1 MDMRDLKPA
10 KDFANQFGVK
20 SIIYGPPGSA
30 KTPLINT
37 CPRPV
42 LLACEPGLLSLRGSN
57 IPTYQAF
64 TIDAIDQFF
73 KWFFNSSE
81 TKNFDTLA
89 IDSTSQMADT
99 YLLQALKD
107 NKHGLKAYGEMATQT
122 MAHLRTLYYTR
133 EKHCY
138 LVAKET
144 TVDGTKRPYWAGQ
157 QLNVDIPHLYDLILH
172 LGIHN
177 VPGQGQVRSFQCN
190 GSIDVLSRDRT
201 GMLADYEEPHFG
213 KLIQKAMK

>member
-1 MDMRDLKPA
+1 
-10 KDFANQFGVK
+10 
-20 SIIYGPPGSA
+20 
-30 KTPLINT
+30 
-37 CPRPV
+37 
-42 LLACEPGLLSLRGSN
+42 
-57 IPTYQAF
+57 
-64 TIDAIDQFF
+64 
-73 KWFFNSSE
+73 
-81 TKNFDTLA
+81 
-89 IDSTSQMADT
+89 
-99 YLLQALKD
+99 
-107 NKHGLKAYGEMATQT
+107 

-144 TVDGTKRPYWAGQ
+144 TVDGMKRPYWAGQ
-157 QLNVDIPHLYDLILH
+157 QLNVDIPHLYDEILH

-213 KLIQKAMK
+213 KLIAKAMK